1 MRVYIKFFTYIFF
14 KSFTYVLGVMISL
27 VFILNYLGELDFF
40 QKMEIETSFTLFLA
54 LLNSPAMIVD
64 MSPFIILITAQIFF
78 VRLFITRLKLMNL
91 VFPSYDFFNKQY
103 LLSNNKKPIK
113 TENMKILFFY
123 CFNKNV
129 IS

>member
-1 MRVYIKFFTYIFF
+1 
-14 KSFTYVLGVMISL
+14 
-27 VFILNYLGELDFF
+27 
-40 QKMEIETSFTLFLA
+40 
-54 LLNSPAMIVD
+54 
-64 MSPFIILITAQIFF
+64 
-78 VRLFITRLKLMNL
+78 MNL

-129 IS
+129 ISWLFIGKHSVGKLITFFDITPVDIANIAKTNRYFDLVFARRFFILNFTDWTTFWIKAKNNYSQ